1 VDVAITGVTE
11 TMTASAGRALKVKI
25 DFQTVKRAIRETIQV
40 PLSRL
45 RRPRR
50 GSGKKLTGAK
60 AQTDAEAG
68 RENWQRWNDFQR
80 GIKRRTD
87 KARQDIPRYRIAAP
101 TGTSS

>member
-25 DFQTVKRAIRETIQV
+25 DLQTVQRAIRETIQV

-60 AQTDAEAG
+60 AQTDTGIGTDETKILS
-68 RENWQRWNDFQR
+68 NYQR